1 MCGFTDNEN
10 VQVAVFAAAAAS
22 FSGARNPHSGVVF
35 NAGRNFDFKRF
46 VFVDHAAAA
55 AFFAGFLNQTPAAFA
70 FWAGCLDDEK
80 TALLLMNTAG
90 TAALVTDWCFAAV
103 FGAVTVTVFAGF
115 G

>member
-1 MCGFTDNEN
+1 MLTGTRHIQVGAFAAENLVRFYGNEN

-80 TALLLMNTAG
+80 PP
-90 TAALVTDWCFAAV
+90 CC
-103 FGAVTVTVFAGF
+103 
-115 G
+115 